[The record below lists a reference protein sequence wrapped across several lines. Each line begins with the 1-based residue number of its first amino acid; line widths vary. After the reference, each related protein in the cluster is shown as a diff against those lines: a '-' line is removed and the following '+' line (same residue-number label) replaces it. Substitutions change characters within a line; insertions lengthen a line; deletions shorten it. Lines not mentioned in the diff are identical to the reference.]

1 MTVLFTLIIAY
12 ILIVWL
18 DTFAHKHRKIRTDEN
33 AERNRKMVRI
43 LMSKNELLQN
53 NGVQKSVD
61 LVMDSIQKTSDA
73 NGEINK
79 ALF

>member
-1 MTVLFTLIIAY
+1 MLIISY
-12 ILIVWL
+12 ILIIWL

-61 LVMDSIQKTSDA
+61 SVMDSIQKTSDA

>member
-1 MTVLFTLIIAY
+1 MIAQ
-12 ILIVWL
+12 IGIVWL
-18 DTFAHKHRKIRTDEN
+18 DTVAHKHRKIRTDEN
-33 AERNRKMVRI
+33 AEKNRKMVRI

-53 NGVQKSVD
+53 NGVQKSISS
-61 LVMDSIQKTSDA
+61 VMDSIQKTSDA